1 MLPIFC
7 SESDIANNGSSGKRK
22 TMKRERK
29 KEESK
34 EEKERKRKE
43 GRKEISLESEM
54 KRKIRAKTPIS
65 LPDAVHAK
73 RDIRLDIGSKEFSL
87 KAQIRSRDVASGLGE
102 EENSESENS

>member
-54 KRKIRAKTPIS
+54 KRKIRAKTQIS

>member
-1 MLPIFC
+1 
-7 SESDIANNGSSGKRK
+7 
-22 TMKRERK
+22 MKRERK

-54 KRKIRAKTPIS
+54 KRKIRAKTQIS

>member
-29 KEESK
+29 KEQSK

-54 KRKIRAKTPIS
+54 KRKIRAKTQIS

>member
-1 MLPIFC
+1 
-7 SESDIANNGSSGKRK
+7 
-22 TMKRERK
+22 MKRERK

-43 GRKEISLESEM
+43 GRKEGRKEISLESEM
-54 KRKIRAKTPIS
+54 KRKIRAKTQIS